1 LKVFGFLIVLYG
13 WFILDY
19 QGFSFEGAI
28 SVLVGIIL
36 LCGTKAISSLQWRR
50 YSDDK

>member
-1 LKVFGFLIVLYG
+1 LKVFGFLIILYG

-28 SVLVGIIL
+28 SVLVGVL
-36 LCGTKAISSLQWRR
+36 LMCGQSIFSYLQWRPFNN
-50 YSDDK
+50 DK